1 LLCFSI
7 RGRSVTAAS
16 VAISISILLEAIFFF
31 FFLKFFFGLVRVRLV
46 MTDDLESVLFFNV
59 GKIQKMPGGVVL
71 PDLGISVA

>member
-31 FFLKFFFGLVRVRLV
+31 FFFLIFFFWVGESAVG
-46 MTDDLESVLFFNV
+46 DD
-59 GKIQKMPGGVVL
+59 
-71 PDLGISVA
+71 

>member
-31 FFLKFFFGLVRVRLV
+31 FFLKFFFWVGESAVG
-46 MTDDLESVLFFNV
+46 DDC
-59 GKIQKMPGGVVL
+59 
-71 PDLGISVA
+71 